1 MKALTLTSLAL
12 ALVLASPGEAKDII
26 DISAGNPSVAPAP
39 QPDLA
44 HLKRGDS
51 SGDVSIL
58 QKALNDHGEHLT
70 VDGIFGRQTEK
81 AVKAFQA
88 QSGLESTGEV
98 DSGTWSALSNPARE
112 LETAKQDAGQAKAQ
126 AAEYAR
132 LLAGVNSE
140 LEKAKAQRDE
150 LQAKLDQATS
160 EAETAQ
166 SQLKDKQSYLEG
178 MQSELET
185 AKQDAEQAKA
195 QAAEHASMLA
205 SVNSELEKA
214 KAQRDELQAKLDQA
228 TSKSESA
235 QSPLKD
241 KQPDLEQMQSE
252 LETAKQEAE
261 QAKAKFAKLF
271 ASVNSELDNAK
282 AQQSELETA
291 KQDAEQAKAQA
302 AEYAS
307 LLANLDASGDPQTSD
322 SPKQPAQTFK
332 PNEQPPTIYVGTP
345 DTPAIATAHIK
356 VGNILLAR
364 GDLAEALKSYR
375 DGLAVAERLA
385 AAEPENACVATQDH
399 ANFHQGRGRPYGAR
413 QFCGG
418 AELVPGRSVSR

>member
-26 DISAGNPSVAPAP
+26 EISAGNSPVDPSPR
-39 QPDLA
+39 PDFA

-51 SGDVSIL
+51 SGDVYLL
-58 QKALNDHGEHLT
+58 QKALNDHGERLT
-70 VDGIFGRQTEK
+70 VDGIFGRQTAR
-81 AVKAFQA
+81 AVKDFQA
-88 QSGLESTGEV
+88 QNGLESTGEV
-98 DSGTWSALSNPARE
+98 DSGTWSALSSPAPR
-112 LETAKQDAGQAKAQ
+112 LEAAKQEARQAKAQ

-132 LLAGVNSE
+132 SLAGVNSE

-150 LQAKLDQATS
+150 LEAKLDQATS

-178 MQSELET
+178 MQSELKT

-195 QAAEHASMLA
+195 QGIEHASMLA
-205 SVNSELEKA
+205 SINSELKKA

-228 TSKSESA
+228 TAEAGSG

-241 KQPDLEQMQSE
+241 KQPDLEQMQRQ
-252 LETAKQEAE
+252 LATARQEAE

-271 ASVNSELDNAK
+271 ASSNSELDKAK

-302 AEYAS
+302 GDYAS

-322 SPKQPAQTFK
+322 SPRQPAQTFK
-332 PNEQPPTIYVGTP
+332 ANEQPPTVYVGTAA
-345 DTPAIATAHIK
+345 TPAI
-356 VGNILLAR
+356 
-364 GDLAEALKSYR
+364 
-375 DGLAVAERLA
+375 
-385 AAEPENACVATQDH
+385 
-399 ANFHQGRGRPYGAR
+399 
-413 QFCGG
+413 
-418 AELVPGRSVSR
+418 

>member
-12 ALVLASPGEAKDII
+12 ALVLASPGDAKDIT
-26 DISAGNPSVAPAP
+26 DISAGNPFVAPAP
-39 QPDLA
+39 QPDRA

-51 SGDVSIL
+51 GGDVSVL

-81 AVKAFQA
+81 AVKDFQA

-132 LLAGVNSE
+132 WLASVNSE
-140 LEKAKAQRDE
+140 LEKANAQRDE
-150 LQAKLDQATS
+150 LQTKLDQATS

-205 SVNSELEKA
+205 SINSELEKA
-214 KAQRDELQAKLDQA
+214 KAQRNELQTKLDQA
-228 TSKSESA
+228 TSESEISA
-235 QSPLKD
+235 IPAQG
-241 KQPDLEQMQSE
+241 
-252 LETAKQEAE
+252 
-261 QAKAKFAKLF
+261 QAAR
-271 ASVNSELDNAK
+271 SRTNAK
-282 AQQSELETA
+282 RT
-291 KQDAEQAKAQA
+291 
-302 AEYAS
+302 
-307 LLANLDASGDPQTSD
+307 
-322 SPKQPAQTFK
+322 
-332 PNEQPPTIYVGTP
+332 
-345 DTPAIATAHIK
+345 
-356 VGNILLAR
+356 
-364 GDLAEALKSYR
+364 
-375 DGLAVAERLA
+375 
-385 AAEPENACVATQDH
+385 
-399 ANFHQGRGRPYGAR
+399 
-413 QFCGG
+413 
-418 AELVPGRSVSR
+418 